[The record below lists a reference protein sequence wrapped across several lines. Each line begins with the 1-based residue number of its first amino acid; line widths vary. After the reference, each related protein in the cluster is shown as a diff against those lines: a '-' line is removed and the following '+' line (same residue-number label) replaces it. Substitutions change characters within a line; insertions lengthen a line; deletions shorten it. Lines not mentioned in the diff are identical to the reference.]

1 MQRTYLALA
10 TVAATAATAATMT
23 ELASAP
29 RWASAAPS
37 RAPLAQQQQR
47 NWVQPSSD
55 SAAEPRLDSQTAVPP
70 GAPPPP
76 PEAPRIVALQV
87 IPFSP

>member
-1 MQRTYLALA
+1 VQRTYLALA
-10 TVAATAATAATMT
+10 AVAATAATMT
-23 ELASAP
+23 ELASLQ

-47 NWVQPSSD
+47 SWVRPSSD
-55 SAAEPRLDSQTAVPP
+55 SAAEPRLDSQTALPP
-70 GAPPPP
+70 GAPPPL